1 MATDFFKS
9 GYDKVQAYG
18 KEVEIMDE
26 RIRELLR
33 QIPSM
38 EILLSEQ
45 WVVPHE
51 REIGRPAVKGIF
63 SDIIG
68 EIRKSILEG
77 GTPSIDVN
85 LIRQEARK
93 RLSRRSGRS
102 LRPVVNATGVVI
114 HTNLGRSCLSSS
126 AVRAVNECASS
137 YSTLEF
143 DLSTGER
150 GHRNSHV
157 EWLLCQV
164 TGADAAVV
172 VNNNAGAVMLSL
184 AALGSGKES
193 IVSRGELVEIGG
205 SFRIP
210 DIMATSGTHLVEVGT
225 TNRTHLHDYA
235 GAITENTGLILKV
248 HPSNFRVVGFQSEV
262 SREEL
267 AALAREK
274 EIIFMEDLGSGFLL
288 DTESFGLRGETSVR
302 GSVLAGVDI
311 VTFSGDKML
320 GGPQAGVIAGRLQ
333 IIEKLRKHP
342 LMRALRPDKMTLA
355 ALEATLRDVLAGKTA
370 EIPTLAMIST
380 KPEELLRKARRLS
393 QKLKK
398 RHTEYSFS
406 IVTVQDAVG
415 GGSYPEI
422 PLQGYA
428 VSISHP
434 FFSSGQLQNK
444 LREAEC
450 PVIAAAREGMV
461 LFHVRTLR
469 EGDDSRIDTALSH
482 ISRNTEVPN
491 DGES

>member
-1 MATDFFKS
+1 M
-9 GYDKVQAYG
+9 
-18 KEVEIMDE
+18 EE

-38 EILLSEQ
+38 EVLLSEP
-45 WVVPHE
+45 WVVPLE
-51 REIGRPAVKGIF
+51 QEMGRPAVKGIF
-63 SDIIG
+63 SDVIG
-68 EIRKSILEG
+68 EIRKSIVEG
-77 GTPSIDVN
+77 ATPSIDVD

-93 RLSRRSGRS
+93 RLSRFSGRS

-126 AVRAVNECASS
+126 AIRAVNDCASA
-137 YSTLEF
+137 YSTLEY

-172 VNNNAGAVMLSL
+172 VNNNAGAVMLCLS
-184 AALGSGKES
+184 ALGSGKES

-210 DIMATSGTHLVEVGT
+210 DIMMASGTRLVEVGT

-235 GAITENTGLILKV
+235 DAITENTGLILKV

-267 AALAREK
+267 SALAREK
-274 EIIFMEDLGSGFLL
+274 ELIFMEDLGSGFLL
-288 DTESFGLRGETSVR
+288 DTEAFGLRGETSVR
-302 GSVLAGVDI
+302 DCILAGVDI

-320 GGPQAGVIAGRLQ
+320 GGPQAGVIAGRPQ
-333 IIEKLRKHP
+333 IIEKLRKNP

-355 ALEATLRDVLAGKTA
+355 ALEATLRDVLAGKTGD
-370 EIPTLAMIST
+370 IPTLAMIST
-380 KPEELLRKARRLS
+380 PPEELLLKAKRLS
-393 QKLKK
+393 QKLKR
-398 RHTEYSFS
+398 RHTGYSFS
-406 IVTVQDAVG
+406 TVAVQDAVG

-422 PLQGYA
+422 PLEGYA

-434 FFSSGQLQNK
+434 LFSSGLLQKK

-450 PVIAAAREGMV
+450 PVIAGAREGTV
-461 LFHVRTLR
+461 LIHVRTLQA
-469 EGDDSRIDTALSH
+469 GDDSRIDKALSQ
-482 ISRNTEVPN
+482 IAGDTEVPL
-491 DGES
+491 DGDS